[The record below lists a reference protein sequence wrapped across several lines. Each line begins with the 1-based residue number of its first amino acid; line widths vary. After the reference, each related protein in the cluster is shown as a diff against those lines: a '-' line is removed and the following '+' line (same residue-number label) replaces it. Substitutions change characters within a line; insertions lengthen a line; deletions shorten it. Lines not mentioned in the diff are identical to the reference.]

1 MMNKGIDVSH
11 WQGNIDWN
19 KVKKAGIE
27 FAIIKAGGSDAGFY
41 TDSKWEANYKGAK
54 AAGIPIGAYYFVG
67 KDCVTAAAGKADAER
82 FLKILKGKQLE
93 YPVYMDNEAQPASA
107 KSVSRR
113 PPLLSARQWN
123 PPDTSS
129 AFTAPLFLAS
139 KSAWTTRSS
148 RLTLTG
154 STICQQM
161 FL

>member
-93 YPVYMDNEAQPASA
+93 YPVYMD
-107 KSVSRR
+107 
-113 PPLLSARQWN
+113 LS
-123 PPDTSS
+123 
-129 AFTAPLFLAS
+129 L
-139 KSAWTTRSS
+139 
-148 RLTLTG
+148 
-154 STICQQM
+154 IHI
-161 FL
+161 